1 MTAVTHAADLPVA
14 RPPKLWGPADLLT
27 LVRLPLAAAFVL
39 MDDAHVRLAI
49 LAVAGVSDVLD
60 GIVARRVGPSRA
72 GAVLDPVVDKIFTL
86 SAVFA
91 VVAMPG
97 ALILGGWEIAG
108 LLLRDLGVVG
118 GFVATHFVFRRRVTL
133 PARLSGKCVTVLQ
146 FATLAAILLAWPAA
160 RPIAWATAAVSVWS
174 ILDYTRQILNRVRFG
189 V

>member
-1 MTAVTHAADLPVA
+1 MIP
-14 RPPKLWGPADLLT
+14 
-27 LVRLPLAAAFVL
+27 
-39 MDDAHVRLAI
+39 
-49 LAVAGVSDVLD
+49 
-60 GIVARRVGPSRA
+60 
-72 GAVLDPVVDKIFTL
+72 
-86 SAVFA
+86 
-91 VVAMPG
+91 
-97 ALILGGWEIAG
+97 GGWELAG
-108 LLLRDLGVVG
+108 LLLRDLGAVG